1 MNPDASLI
9 CSKSGPKTG
18 AGTGRYRTP
27 RGKPLKVI
35 CLALARLLV
44 DCNGILVVDGEVLKF
59 DALLLEI
66 ES

>member
-35 CLALARLLV
+35 YLTLWKLLV
-44 DCNGILVVDGEVLKF
+44 DCNGVLVVDGKVLKF
-59 DALLLEI
+59 DELLLEV